1 MLVPVS
7 GERLRV
13 AAIGLFAAAAVLVGL
28 GRDGGRAWLVA
39 VAFGV
44 FAVGAATFMRW
55 RARRARVLDREE
67 KTSRQ
72 DERR

>member
-1 MLVPVS
+1 MGREDSRIASIMLIAV
-7 GERLRV
+7 
-13 AAIGLFAAAAVLVGL
+13 AAVLAGVGNAT
-28 GRDGGRAWLVA
+28 GQGWLVA